1 MKKMDNNLN
10 DNNSEN
16 SDEIEIPEFSSDEIV
31 EIKPKKKNKKKL
43 KLIGILVG
51 CTVLTGLSVTS
62 TTLSIASSKEE
73 QIKPYEQIM
82 SDADYLGADLTLLKN
97 RTTFL
102 KEYDEAYKSSFLRL
116 KNNGNHPI
124 YVYIDDIDNN
134 LEENIKETLDETQDL
149 LSYIN
154 ENYHFKI
161 VSKQMYEVVKYYN
174 QSAIR
179 FSVEKLEDTVN
190 GDNTSS
196 YNYNPKEY
204 EKLYIVHSH
213 IKINSD
219 FLERNP
225 SKEEIKNV
233 LFHEILHSFGFPDL
247 YNDEYKE
254 RLCYMNVTNR
264 FHLLHPNDIKML
276 YCAYGNKHIDKEGN
290 VDKTKLQ
297 QVKEALDKYEKYYY
311 EKVFNDYLEQ
321 YSHLE
326 PAKTNKLSSDFK
338 LIEDRFRETLIYEV
352 KDDKYKITILD
363 LKSNLIE
370 EITGEVLK
378 TDKYIVFKDVVFNDS
393 SSHYCGGIK
402 KVKTSLFCTMTE
414 KENFYIIDANIGGYA
429 VDFETEKEE
438 VKSF

>member
-1 MKKMDNNLN
+1 MKKMDNSLN
-10 DNNSEN
+10 DNNSKN
-16 SDEIEIPEFSSDEIV
+16 SDEIEIPEFSLDEII

-62 TTLSIASSKEE
+62 TTLSIVTSKEE

-102 KEYDEAYKSSFLRL
+102 KEYDEDYKSSFLRL
-116 KNNGNHPI
+116 KNNGNRPI

-134 LEENIKETLDETQDL
+134 LEENIKETLNETQDL

-154 ENYHFKI
+154 ESYHFKI
-161 VSKQMYEVVKYYN
+161 VSKQMDEVVKYYN

-179 FSVEKLEDTVN
+179 FSVEKLENTVN
-190 GDNTSS
+190 GDNISS
-196 YNYNPKEY
+196 FNYNPKEY

-213 IKINSD
+213 IKINSN

-225 SKEEIKNV
+225 SKEQIKNV

-247 YNDEYKE
+247 YDDEYKE
-254 RLCYMNVTNR
+254 RLCYMNVANR

-311 EKVFNDYLEQ
+311 EKVFNDFFEQ
-321 YSHLE
+321 FSYLE

-338 LIEDRFRETLIYEV
+338 LIEERFRETLIYEV

-393 SSHYCGGIK
+393 SSYYCCGTK
-402 KVKTSLFCTMTE
+402 KVKTSLFCAMTE
-414 KENFYIIDANIGGYA
+414 EENFFIIDANIGGYA
-429 VDFETEKEE
+429 VDYETEKEE